1 MELMRYN
8 NIFKGLITA
17 IITPFKDNKL
27 DFVSLE
33 KILNYQIDNK
43 VDGVVIA
50 GSTGEGPSLS
60 LQEYQSLLEI
70 AVEITKNRTQ
80 IIAGCSAMT
89 TSTALDMIQICT
101 KISVDG
107 FMCSIPSYVKPMQEG
122 IYLHFEAI
130 HNASIDRA
138 SNLPIMLYSVPSRT
152 VVDFSDDTIV
162 RLSKLP
168 RIVAF
173 KDAGNDLERPLRIK
187 AAVSKGFNLL
197 CGNDELALSYNVHSG
212 VGCVSVA
219 SNVTPSLCKK
229 LQDNCRD
236 GNYQKALQIQQ
247 QLLPIYKALFA
258 ESNPIPVKYAVAR
271 LGLCSNELRL
281 PLTSAGKVTEEKI
294 NTAMDYV
301 GI

>member
-1 MELMRYN
+1 MNN

-50 GSTGEGPSLS
+50 GSTGEGSSLS
-60 LQEYQSLLEI
+60 LQEYQSLLEM

-80 IIAGCSAMT
+80 VIAGCCAIT
-89 TSTALDMIQICT
+89 TSIAIDMIKICT
-101 KISVDG
+101 KIPVDG
-107 FMCSIPSYVKPMQEG
+107 LMCSIPSYVKPMQEG

-130 HNASIDRA
+130 HNV
-138 SNLPIMLYSVPSRT
+138 SNLPIMLYSVASRT

-162 RLSKLP
+162 RLSQLP
-168 RIVAF
+168 CIVAF
-173 KDAGNDLERPLRIK
+173 KDAGTDLERPLRIK
-187 AAVSKGFNLL
+187 DAVSKDFNLL
-197 CGNDELALSYNVHSG
+197 CGNDGIALSYNVHSG

-219 SNVTPSLCKK
+219 SNIAPSLCKK
-229 LQDNCRD
+229 LQNNCYA
-236 GNYQKALQIQQ
+236 GNYKEALRIEQ
-247 QLLPIYKALFA
+247 QLLPLYKALFV
-258 ESNPIPVKYAVAR
+258 ETNPIPVKYAAAR
-271 LGLCSNELRL
+271 LGLCANELRL
-281 PLTSAGKVTEEKI
+281 PLTSVSKATEEKI
-294 NTAMDYV
+294 NKAMDYV

>member
-1 MELMRYN
+1 MNN

-89 TSTALDMIQICT
+89 TSTAVDMIQICT

-107 FMCSIPSYVKPMQEG
+107 FMCSIPSYVKPTQEG
-122 IYLHFEAI
+122 IYLHFETI
-130 HNASIDRA
+130 HNA
-138 SNLPIMLYSVPSRT
+138 SNLPIMLYSVPSRA
-152 VVDFSDDTIV
+152 VADFSDDTIV

-168 RIVAF
+168 RIIAL
-173 KDAGNDLERPLRIK
+173 KDAGNDLERPLRIRAMVK
-187 AAVSKGFNLL
+187 DFNLL

-236 GNYQKALQIQQ
+236 GNYQEALQIQQ

-294 NTAMDYV
+294 NKAMDYV

>member
-1 MELMRYN
+1 MKN

-17 IITPFKDNKL
+17 MITPFKDNKL
-27 DFVSLE
+27 DFVSVE
-33 KILNYQIDNK
+33 KIVNYQIANK
-43 VDGVVIA
+43 VDGIVVA
-50 GSTGEGPSLS
+50 GSTGEGPSLT
-60 LQEYQSLLEI
+60 LQEYQSLLQ
-70 AVEITKNRTQ
+70 AVIEITNKRMPV
-80 IIAGCSAMT
+80 IAGCSAMT
-89 TSTALDMIQICT
+89 TSTAVDMIQICT
-101 KISVDG
+101 KISVYG

-130 HNASIDRA
+130 HNA

-187 AAVSKGFNLL
+187 AAVSKDFNLL

-236 GNYQKALQIQQ
+236 GNYQEALQIQQ

-294 NTAMDYV
+294 NKAMDYV

>member
-1 MELMRYN
+1 MNN

-70 AVEITKNRTQ
+70 AVEITKKRTQ

-89 TSTALDMIQICT
+89 TSTAVDMIQICT

-107 FMCSIPSYVKPMQEG
+107 FMCSIPSYVKPTQEG
-122 IYLHFEAI
+122 IYLHFETI
-130 HNASIDRA
+130 HNA

-168 RIVAF
+168 RIVSF

-187 AAVSKGFNLL
+187 AAVSKDFNLL

-219 SNVTPSLCKK
+219 SNVTPSLFKK

-236 GNYQKALQIQQ
+236 GNYQEALQIQQ

-294 NTAMDYV
+294 NKAMDYV

>member
-1 MELMRYN
+1 MNN

-80 IIAGCSAMT
+80 IIAGCAAMT
-89 TSTALDMIQICT
+89 TSTAVDMIQICT

-107 FMCSIPSYVKPMQEG
+107 FMCSIPSYVKPTQEG
-122 IYLHFEAI
+122 IYLHFETI
-130 HNASIDRA
+130 HNA
-138 SNLPIMLYSVPSRT
+138 SNLPIMLYSVSSRT

-187 AAVSKGFNLL
+187 AAVSKDFNLL

-236 GNYQKALQIQQ
+236 GNYQEALQIQQ

-294 NTAMDYV
+294 NKAMDYV

>member
-1 MELMRYN
+1 MNN

-80 IIAGCSAMT
+80 IIAGCSAIT
-89 TSTALDMIQICT
+89 TSIAIDMIKICT
-101 KISVDG
+101 KIPVDG
-107 FMCSIPSYVKPMQEG
+107 LMCSIPSYVKPMQEG

-187 AAVSKGFNLL
+187 AAVSKDFNLL
-197 CGNDELALSYNVHSG
+197 CGNDGIALSYNAQSG

-219 SNVTPSLCKK
+219 SNIAPSLCKK
-229 LQDNCRD
+229 LQDNCHA
-236 GNYQKALQIQQ
+236 GNYKEALRIEQ
-247 QLLPIYKALFA
+247 QLLPLYKALFA
-258 ESNPIPVKYAVAR
+258 ETNPIPVKYAACR

-281 PLTSAGKVTEEKI
+281 PLTSALKVTEEKV
-294 NTAMDYV
+294 NKAMDYV

>member
-1 MELMRYN
+1 MNN

-33 KILNYQIDNK
+33 KILDYQIDNK

-50 GSTGEGPSLS
+50 GSTGEGSSLS
-60 LQEYQSLLEI
+60 LREYQSLLEM

-80 IIAGCSAMT
+80 VIAGCCAIT
-89 TSTALDMIQICT
+89 TSIAIDMIKICT
-101 KISVDG
+101 KIPVDG
-107 FMCSIPSYVKPMQEG
+107 LMCSIPSYVKPMQEG

-130 HNASIDRA
+130 HNVSD
-138 SNLPIMLYSVPSRT
+138 LPIMLYSVPSRT
-152 VVDFSDDTIV
+152 VVDFSNDTIV

-173 KDAGNDLERPLRIK
+173 KDAGTDLERPLRIK
-187 AAVSKGFNLL
+187 DAVSKYFNLL
-197 CGNDELALSYNVHSG
+197 CGNDGIALSYNAHSG

-219 SNVTPSLCKK
+219 SNIAPSLCKK
-229 LQDNCRD
+229 LQDNCYA
-236 GNYQKALQIQQ
+236 GNYKEALQIQQ
-247 QLLPIYKALFA
+247 QLLPLYKALFV
-258 ESNPIPVKYAVAR
+258 ETNPIPVKYAAAR
-271 LGLCSNELRL
+271 LGLCANELRL
-281 PLTSAGKVTEEKI
+281 PLTSVSKATEEKI
-294 NTAMDYV
+294 NKAMDYV

>member
-1 MELMRYN
+1 MNN

-27 DFVSLE
+27 DVVSLE

-50 GSTGEGPSLS
+50 GSTGEGPSLT

-80 IIAGCSAMT
+80 IISGCSAMT
-89 TSTALDMIQICT
+89 TSTAVDMIQIST

-107 FMCSIPSYVKPMQEG
+107 FMCSIPSYVKPTQEG
-122 IYLHFEAI
+122 IYLHFETI
-130 HNASIDRA
+130 HNA
-138 SNLPIMLYSVPSRT
+138 SNLPIMLYSVPSRA
-152 VVDFSDDTIV
+152 VADFSDNTIV

-168 RIVAF
+168 RIIAL
-173 KDAGNDLERPLRIK
+173 KDAGNDLERPLRIRAMVK
-187 AAVSKGFNLL
+187 DFNLL

-236 GNYQKALQIQQ
+236 GNYQEALQIQQ

-294 NTAMDYV
+294 NKAMDYV

>member
-1 MELMRYN
+1 MNN

-50 GSTGEGPSLS
+50 GSTGEGSSLS
-60 LQEYQSLLEI
+60 LQEYQSLLEM

-80 IIAGCSAMT
+80 VIAGCCAIT
-89 TSTALDMIQICT
+89 TSIAIDMIKICT
-101 KISVDG
+101 KIPVDG
-107 FMCSIPSYVKPMQEG
+107 LMCSIPSYVKPMQEG

-130 HNASIDRA
+130 HNV

-152 VVDFSDDTIV
+152 VVDFSYDTIV

-173 KDAGNDLERPLRIK
+173 KDAGTDLERPLRIK
-187 AAVSKGFNLL
+187 DAVSKDFNLL
-197 CGNDELALSYNVHSG
+197 CGNDGIALSYNVHSG

-219 SNVTPSLCKK
+219 SNIAPSLCKK
-229 LQDNCRD
+229 LQDNCYA
-236 GNYQKALQIQQ
+236 GNYKEALRIEQ
-247 QLLPIYKALFA
+247 QLLPLYKALFV
-258 ESNPIPVKYAVAR
+258 ETNPIPVKYAAAR
-271 LGLCSNELRL
+271 LGLCANELRL
-281 PLTSAGKVTEEKI
+281 PLTSVSKATEEKI
-294 NTAMDYV
+294 NKAMDYV

>member
-1 MELMRYN
+1 MNN

-89 TSTALDMIQICT
+89 TSTAVDMIQICT
-101 KISVDG
+101 KISVDA
-107 FMCSIPSYVKPMQEG
+107 FMCSIPSYVKPTQEG
-122 IYLHFEAI
+122 IYLHFETI
-130 HNASIDRA
+130 HNA
-138 SNLPIMLYSVPSRT
+138 SNLPIMLYSVPSRA
-152 VVDFSDDTIV
+152 VADFSDDTIV

-168 RIVAF
+168 RIIAL
-173 KDAGNDLERPLRIK
+173 KDAGNDLERPLRIRAMVK
-187 AAVSKGFNLL
+187 DFNLL

-236 GNYQKALQIQQ
+236 GNYQEALQIQQ

-294 NTAMDYV
+294 NKAMDYV